1 MKTKQWT
8 ISRPDPERVRLLV
21 EQCGYPGLVA
31 SVLAARGLE
40 QPEAARQFLCSD
52 LTGLH
57 DPLLLPDMAQAVELI
72 EQSIRAGERIAVF
85 GDYDVDGVTSTCT
98 LIRYLRARGAD
109 CLYYIPDRL
118 SEGYG
123 LNAQAMHT
131 LAERGVQLMITVD
144 SGITAIEEIAL
155 ARSLGMKVVVTDHHE
170 CKDELPNANAVVNPK
185 RPDSRYPFS
194 DLAGVGV
201 AFKLV
206 CAMEGPDNLRRVV
219 RDYIDLVAVGTIA
232 DVMTVTGENRVIVA
246 HGLEAMQSTQNIGLR
261 MLMREAGVENR
272 RMTSGIVSFTL
283 APRINAA
290 GRIDCATKAA
300 ELFLTEDI
308 SIAQDIAALLCRQN
322 RERQDAENEILKQ
335 AYETLKTEYH
345 PDEDKMIVLWGE
357 QWHHGVIGIVSSRI
371 SDRYGCPTILISL
384 DGDKGKGSGRSVGSF
399 NLFEALEHSAQ
410 FLEKFGGHALAAG
423 LTVSRDQLVPFKQSI
438 CAYAREHIRE
448 EDLIPVLPV
457 DCEIRPQWITLEAVR
472 GLSVLEPYGM
482 GNPQPV
488 FCMYEMRVEEITP
501 ISSDKHLKF
510 QLSKDGILFTA
521 MLFGTGTN
529 GCAAVVGSIVDV
541 AFHLDINTFRG
552 VNTVQL
558 MIKDLKLSRCER
570 EKDKKLWLS
579 YSRFMDGG
587 EIGADEVDR
596 LYPDRPDLVAVWR
609 HIISRASDSRL
620 SVPFLGLSRRIE
632 WETKRD
638 INIGKLFVCLDVF
651 AESQLI
657 NYHYKNDQ
665 VNIFLKPYQGKAD
678 ISRSVVLATLRR
690 MKHR

>member
-31 SVLAARGLE
+31 SVLTARGLE

-219 RDYIDLVAVGTIA
+219 GDYIDLVAVGTIA

-246 HGLEAMQSTQNIGLR
+246 HGLEAMQNTQNVGLR
-261 MLMREAGVENR
+261 MVMREAGVENR

-290 GRIDCATKAA
+290 GRIGCATKAA

-384 DGDKGKGSGRSVGSF
+384 DGDKGK
-399 NLFEALEHSAQ
+399 
-410 FLEKFGGHALAAG
+410 
-423 LTVSRDQLVPFKQSI
+423 
-438 CAYAREHIRE
+438 
-448 EDLIPVLPV
+448 
-457 DCEIRPQWITLEAVR
+457 
-472 GLSVLEPYGM
+472 
-482 GNPQPV
+482 
-488 FCMYEMRVEEITP
+488 
-501 ISSDKHLKF
+501 
-510 QLSKDGILFTA
+510 
-521 MLFGTGTN
+521 
-529 GCAAVVGSIVDV
+529 
-541 AFHLDINTFRG
+541 
-552 VNTVQL
+552 
-558 MIKDLKLSRCER
+558 
-570 EKDKKLWLS
+570 
-579 YSRFMDGG
+579 
-587 EIGADEVDR
+587 
-596 LYPDRPDLVAVWR
+596 
-609 HIISRASDSRL
+609 
-620 SVPFLGLSRRIE
+620 
-632 WETKRD
+632 
-638 INIGKLFVCLDVF
+638 
-651 AESQLI
+651 
-657 NYHYKNDQ
+657 
-665 VNIFLKPYQGKAD
+665 
-678 ISRSVVLATLRR
+678 
-690 MKHR
+690 

>member
-1 MKTKQWT
+1 MKAKQWS
-8 ISRPDPERVRLLV
+8 IAKPDRECIRQLI
-21 EQCGYPGLVA
+21 EQGYPGLVA
-31 SVLAARGLE
+31 FVLSARGLK
-40 QPEAARQFLCSD
+40 QPEEAREFLRTD
-52 LTGLH
+52 LDGLH
-57 DPLLLPDMAQAVELI
+57 DPMLLPDMPKAVELI
-72 EQSIRAGERIAVF
+72 EQSIRDGERIAVF

-98 LIRYLRARGAD
+98 LIRYLRSRGAD

-123 LNAQAMHT
+123 LNEQAMHT

-170 CKDELPNANAVVNPK
+170 CKEILPDANAVVNPK
-185 RPDSRYPFS
+185 RPDSQYPFS
-194 DLAGVGV
+194 NLAGVGV
-201 AFKLV
+201 AFKLI
-206 CAMEGPDNLRRVV
+206 CALEGPTRLLQTVNR
-219 RDYIDLVAVGTIA
+219 YIDLVAVGTIA
-232 DVMTVTGENRVIVA
+232 DVMTLNGENRVIVA
-246 HGLEAMQSTQNIGLR
+246 HGLEVLQHTQNVGLR

-290 GRIDCATKAA
+290 GRIDCASNAA
-300 ELFLTEDI
+300 ELFLTDDV
-308 SIAQDIAALLCRQN
+308 SRAQDIAALLCRQN
-322 RERQDAENEILKQ
+322 RERQDAENEILQQ

-357 QWHHGVIGIVSSRI
+357 DWHHGVIGIVSSRI
-371 SDRYGCPTILISL
+371 TDRYGCPAILISL

-399 NLFEALEHSAQ
+399 NLFEALEHNSQ
-410 FLEKFGGHALAAG
+410 YLEKFGGHALAAG
-423 LTVSRDQLVPFKQSI
+423 LTVSREQLVPFKQAI
-438 CAYAREHIRE
+438 CDYAREHIRE
-448 EDLIPVLPV
+448 EDLISELKI
-457 DCEIRPQWITLEAVR
+457 DCEILPQWITMESVR
-472 GLSVLEPYGM
+472 SLSVLEPYGM
-482 GNPQPV
+482 GNPQPM
-488 FCMYEMRVEEITP
+488 FCIREMRVEEMIP
-501 ISSDKHLKF
+501 ISSDKHLKII
-510 QLSKDGILFTA
+510 LSKDGILFTA
-521 MLFGTGTN
+521 MLFGTGSN
-529 GCAAVVGSIVDV
+529 GCAAVVGSIVDA

-552 VNTVQL
+552 RNTVQL
-558 MIKDLKLSRCER
+558 MLKDLRLSECER
-570 EKDKKLWLS
+570 EKDRQLWRS

-587 EIGADEVDR
+587 EIGAEEVDR

-609 HIISRASDSRL
+609 HIISRASDNQL

-678 ISRSVVLATLRR
+678 ISRSVVLATLRG
-690 MKHR
+690 MKQR

>member
-1 MKTKQWT
+1 MKTKKWT
-8 ISRPDPERVRLLV
+8 ILQPDSERIRLLV

-31 SVLAARGLE
+31 AVLTARGLYE
-40 QPEAARQFLCSD
+40 PETARQFLCSD
-52 LTGLH
+52 LIGLH
-57 DPLLLPDMAQAVELI
+57 DPMQLPDMAKAVELI
-72 EQSIRAGERIAVF
+72 EQSIRARERIAVF

-98 LIRYLRARGAD
+98 LMRYLRERGAD
-109 CLYYIPDRL
+109 CIYYIPDRM

-123 LNAQAMHT
+123 LNAQAMRT
-131 LAERGVQLMITVD
+131 LAERGVQLVITVD

-170 CKDELPNANAVVNPK
+170 CKEKLPDANAVVNPK
-185 RPDSRYPFS
+185 RADSCYPFS

-206 CAMEGPDNLRRVV
+206 CAMEGPDKLIQTVGR
-219 RDYIDLVAVGTIA
+219 YIDLVAVGTIA
-232 DVMTVTGENRVIVA
+232 DVMTITGENRVIVA
-246 HGLEAMQSTQNIGLR
+246 HGLYAMQHTKNIGLR

-290 GRIDCATKAA
+290 GRIDCAAKAVD
-300 ELFLTEDI
+300 LFLTDDNCA
-308 SIAQDIAALLCRQN
+308 AQEIAAQLCRQN
-322 RERQDAENEILKQ
+322 RERQDAENAILKQ
-335 AYETLKTEYH
+335 AYEALKTEYH
-345 PDEDKMIVLWGE
+345 PDKDKMIVLWGE

-371 SDRYGCPTILISL
+371 SDRYGCPTILISM

-399 NLFEALEHSAQ
+399 NLFEALEHSEQ
-410 FLEKFGGHALAAG
+410 YLEKFGGHALAAG
-423 LTVSRDQLVPFKQSI
+423 LTIEREQLSAFKQSI
-438 CAYAREHIRE
+438 CDYAREHIRE
-448 EDLIPVLPV
+448 EDLMPVLTV

-488 FCMYEMRVEEITP
+488 FCMYEMKVEEITP

-510 QLSKDGILFTA
+510 QFSKDGIFFTA
-521 MLFGTGTN
+521 MLFGTGSN

-541 AFHLDINTFRG
+541 AFHLDVNTFRG
-552 VNTVQL
+552 INTVQL
-558 MIKDLKLSRCER
+558 MIKDLKLSQCER
-570 EKDKKLWLS
+570 EKDKKLWHS
-579 YSRFMDGG
+579 YTRFMNGG
-587 EIGADEVDR
+587 EIDAEEVDR

-609 HIISRASDSRL
+609 HLISRASDQQL